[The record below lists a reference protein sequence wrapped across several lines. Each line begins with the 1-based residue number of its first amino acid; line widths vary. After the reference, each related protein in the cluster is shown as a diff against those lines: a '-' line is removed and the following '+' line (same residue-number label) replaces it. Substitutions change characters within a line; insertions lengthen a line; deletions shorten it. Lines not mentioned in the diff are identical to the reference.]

1 MDVLISIKPKY
12 VERIV
17 SGEKKVEYR
26 KRMFKYLPHR
36 IYIYVS
42 SPVKKIIGYFKY
54 TGYYSGTV
62 DEVWTTSREYAGI
75 DYDTFSIYFANAEVA
90 YALKI
95 DELVIFSKPVAPECI
110 FDKFKAP
117 QSFFYV
123 KDGIENE
130 KLRCLV

>member
-1 MDVLISIKPKY
+1 MKLSALIKD
-12 VERIV
+12 
-17 SGEKKVEYR
+17 
-26 KRMFKYLPHR
+26 L
-36 IYIYVS
+36 
-42 SPVKKIIGYFKY
+42 PVKKIIGYFKY

-123 KDGIENE
+123 KSAYAPDP
-130 KLRCLV
+130 LRCFQQP